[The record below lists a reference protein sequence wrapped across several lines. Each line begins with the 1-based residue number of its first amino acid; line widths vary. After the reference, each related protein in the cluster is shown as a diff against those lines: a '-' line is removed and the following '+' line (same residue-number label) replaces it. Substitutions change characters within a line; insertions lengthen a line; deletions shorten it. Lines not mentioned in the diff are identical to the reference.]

1 MSTDKEKYPSIIL
14 RTNGTY
20 QIYLE
25 KGVELKFDSKQAIDE
40 YTKNKIFNIKGE
52 NYSSLKELA
61 EGLNERI

>member
-1 MSTDKEKYPSIIL
+1 MSEEEKYPSIIL

>member
-1 MSTDKEKYPSIIL
+1 MSEEEKYPSIIL

-52 NYSSLKELA
+52 NYSPLKELA